1 MYGRSFLQSRQIA
14 AYGSEESPET
24 LKYSGT
30 EVPLQKEH
38 PPILQEIQKYVEDK
52 LQTTFNHCMLNRY
65 DDGSVYIGS
74 HSDNLGE
81 ADRITTTSR
90 YEYDLMS
97 AIRKLVYR
105 IYIAWCRARLHLT
118 AQETADQRRSD
129 EVQEALAFKRW

>member
-38 PPILQEIQKYVEDK
+38 PPILQEIQRYVEDK
-52 LQTTFNHCMLNRY
+52 LHTSFNHCMLNRY

-81 ADRITTTSR
+81 RTELFHLPNGLTFS
-90 YEYDLMS
+90 
-97 AIRKLVYR
+97 IRKLMYR
-105 IYIAWCRARLHLT
+105 INITRRRA
-118 AQETADQRRSD
+118 
-129 EVQEALAFKRW
+129 